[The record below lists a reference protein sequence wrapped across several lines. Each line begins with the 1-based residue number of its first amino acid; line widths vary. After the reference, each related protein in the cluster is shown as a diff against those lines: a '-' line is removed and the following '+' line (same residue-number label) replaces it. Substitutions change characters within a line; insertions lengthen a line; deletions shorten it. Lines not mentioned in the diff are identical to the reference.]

1 MKKHVVA
8 VLGTV
13 ALGMSTLMAG
23 EMVTVADLFA
33 KGASLKGKEVT
44 IKGKIT
50 KVSEAI
56 MGKNWVHVQ
65 DGTGDAT
72 KKTNDILV
80 TTQEL
85 PKVGTE
91 VHATGIVA
99 TDVDLGYGYKY
110 QVLVEKASFK

>member
-1 MKKHVVA
+1 MKRQIVA

-23 EMVTVADLFA
+23 DMVTVEDLFT
-33 KGASLKGKEVT
+33 KGATLKGKEVT
-44 IKGKIT
+44 IKGTVT

-56 MGKNWVHVQ
+56 MGKNWIHVQ
-65 DGTGDAT
+65 DGTGDAN

-85 PKVGTE
+85 PTVGAE
-91 VHATGIVA
+91 VQATGIVA

-110 QVLVEKASFK
+110 QVLVEKATFK